1 MLIGMDGRAFYGTH
15 AGTGRY
21 VKELCKVLDTA
32 LPEASFLVYGN
43 RPMELPVSNGRWR
56 QRGGGS
62 VMASRMPAALWY
74 FFCAGKL
81 ATHDGVEVFWGAANF
96 LPLGLGKRVPAI
108 LTVYD
113 FVYRLFPQTLNWRH
127 RLAYRLFFNS
137 GLYRAQ
143 RVIAISQGTADRLSK
158 LLGRHADMVI
168 RPRAAT
174 TFSPPSPEK
183 VLEVRDRYG
192 IDFPYFL
199 SVSTLEPR
207 KNLEMLIAA
216 YLQMR
221 NVGELPNFGL
231 VLVGQQGWKDQR
243 LIDVVASAKAL
254 GGRIV
259 LTGYVPDEWLPALY
273 AGATAAVMPS
283 LYEGFGMPVLE
294 AKCCGA
300 RIVASDIPEIR
311 EAGGDGPIYITPT
324 VEGIKQGLRL
334 ADTPL
339 PRAISAVS
347 EVDRGASWAEE
358 GGMLANAI
366 RSLV

>member
-1 MLIGMDGRAFYGTH
+1 MLIGIDGRAFYGAH

-21 VKELCKVLDTA
+21 VTELCKVLDAA

-43 RPMELPVSNGRWR
+43 RLLALPVSNGRWR

-62 VMASRMPAALWY
+62 VIASRMSAALWY
-74 FFCAGKL
+74 FLCAGKL
-81 ATHDGVEVFWGAANF
+81 AKHDGVDVFWGAANF
-96 LPLGLGKRVPAI
+96 LPLGLRKETPAI

-113 FVYRLFPQTLNWRH
+113 FVYRLFPQTLNVSH

-143 RVIAISQGTADRLSK
+143 RVIAISQGTSDRLSK
-158 LLGRHADMVI
+158 LLGRSADMVI
-168 RPRAAT
+168 RPRVAT
-174 TFSPPSPEK
+174 TFYPPRPEK

-207 KNLEMLIAA
+207 KNLEMLIDAF
-216 YLQMR
+216 LQMR
-221 NVGELPNFGL
+221 SAGELPNVGL

-243 LIDVVASAKAL
+243 LIDAVANAKAL
-254 GGRIV
+254 GSRIV
-259 LTGYVPDEWLPALY
+259 LTGYLPDEWLPALY
-273 AGATAAVMPS
+273 AGATAVVMPS

-311 EAGGDGPIYITPT
+311 EAGGDGPIYIAPT
-324 VEGIKQGLRL
+324 LEGIKRGLGF
-334 ADTPL
+334 AYTL
-339 PRAISAVS
+339 PPGNISTTHEA
-347 EVDRGASWAEE
+347 DRGASWAEE
-358 GGMLANAI
+358 GGLLVNAI